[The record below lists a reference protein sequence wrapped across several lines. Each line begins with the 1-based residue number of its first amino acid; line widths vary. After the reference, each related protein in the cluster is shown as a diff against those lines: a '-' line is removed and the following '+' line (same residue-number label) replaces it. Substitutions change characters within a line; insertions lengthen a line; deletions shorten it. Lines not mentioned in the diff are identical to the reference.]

1 MSAWSRMIYRVLP
14 RTIVRT
20 YSLYI
25 IQFLPISI
33 ERFHS
38 FLGHRPTRT
47 PQTDTTLK
55 HRCTSWSRVKSVLQ
69 TSRSRHSYSSVEVGK
84 RRVRV
89 TNLRSRCRCIARRME
104 LLSLDKMQTRSRRG
118 SRRDGITDPR
128 KRNTLS
134 RQDRKRR
141 LERNHQAKQHSSLR
155 LRHERESSCHDH
167 RVRVCNL
174 ASCARCSCRTDIQE
188 F

>member
-1 MSAWSRMIYRVLP
+1 MSEWSRMIYRVLL

-55 HRCTSWSRVKSVLQ
+55 HRYTSWSRVKSVLQ
-69 TSRSRHSYSSVEVGK
+69 TSRSRHSYPSVEVCK

-89 TNLRSRCRCIARRME
+89 TDLCPRCRCITRRLE
-104 LLSLDKMQTRSRRG
+104 LLSLYKMQTRSRRG
-118 SRRDGITDPR
+118 SRRDGITDTK

-134 RQDRKRR
+134 RQDRKCR
-141 LERNHQAKQHSSLR
+141 LERNHQTEQHSSIR
-155 LRHERESSCHDH
+155 LWHERQSSCHDH
-167 RVRVCNL
+167 RVPVCDF
-174 ASCARCSCRTDIQE
+174 ASRARCSCRTHIQK